1 MQQTVLILDDEADS
15 GFLIEETLRRQLA
28 DVNSARFTS
37 PQEAIAYCREHEPDL
52 MIVDYHMPG
61 MSGLDFLAR
70 VRTLPGFD
78 GIPAMMITGSP
89 EHQLKANALQQ
100 GVTEF
105 LPRPVNQMEVAI
117 RSRNLLGLRA
127 SLTRQRPPKKN
138 GDAVV
143 TRVDRDY
150 LVLFQKLC
158 LASEK
163 RDEETGQ
170 HMRRMAYIS
179 RLIARELGCGR
190 AYCDELLLAAPLH
203 DLGKIGIPDRILLK
217 QGPLDVAEWEIMRT
231 HTVIGHDLLRS
242 SASPVMQM
250 AASIAVGHHERF
262 DGSGYPYGLSGDK
275 IPLEARI
282 VAVADV
288 FDALTN
294 RRPYKQAWQAGDALA
309 FMRRETGRHFDPV
322 CVDAV
327 LRHIEELM
335 DIETRYADGTEIK
348 DEKILPFPAAS
359 AGQRS
364 AA

>member
-1 MQQTVLILDDEADS
+1 
-15 GFLIEETLRRQLA
+15 
-28 DVNSARFTS
+28 
-37 PQEAIAYCREHEPDL
+37 
-52 MIVDYHMPG
+52 
-61 MSGLDFLAR
+61 
-70 VRTLPGFD
+70 
-78 GIPAMMITGSP
+78 
-89 EHQLKANALQQ
+89 
-100 GVTEF
+100 
-105 LPRPVNQMEVAI
+105 
-117 RSRNLLGLRA
+117 
-127 SLTRQRPPKKN
+127 
-138 GDAVV
+138 
-143 TRVDRDY
+143 
-150 LVLFQKLC
+150 
-158 LASEK
+158 
-163 RDEETGQ
+163 
-170 HMRRMAYIS
+170 
-179 RLIARELGCGR
+179 
-190 AYCDELLLAAPLH
+190 
-203 DLGKIGIPDRILLK
+203 
-217 QGPLDVAEWEIMRT
+217 MRT